1 MGIEGMIPKTF
12 RGCVAVRRGGR
23 DLIRQVTG
31 YADLPNQVPNT
42 METRFASASAGKVFV
57 AAGILQLIEQGEM
70 ALHST
75 LGELLDMDLHRID
88 RFITVEQ
95 LLCHTSGIPDYF
107 DETVMEDYQELWK
120 DFPNYKIRRNADLLP
135 LFIEKPMMY
144 PAGTRFQYNNS
155 GYVMLAL
162 IMEKVTGQP
171 FDEYLQRAVFDPCGM
186 ARTGYYELDRL
197 PAGCSDSYIFDSGN
211 QGWRTNIFSVDA
223 KGTGAGG
230 AFVTVDDILR
240 FWEHLLGGDLISRN
254 MRTEMLRVHSQDC
267 QGKSRYG
274 YGVWLRKE
282 NGRVTPF
289 FQGCD
294 PGVSFMSE
302 YDPDTDTMAVAVS
315 NYGDDVWDVMRRI
328 REHFFRNSA
337 L

>member
-1 MGIEGMIPKTF
+1 
-12 RGCVAVRRGGR
+12 
-23 DLIRQVTG
+23 
-31 YADLPNQVPNT
+31 
-42 METRFASASAGKVFV
+42 
-57 AAGILQLIEQGEM
+57 
-70 ALHST
+70 
-75 LGELLDMDLHRID
+75 
-88 RFITVEQ
+88 
-95 LLCHTSGIPDYF
+95 
-107 DETVMEDYQELWK
+107 
-120 DFPNYKIRRNADLLP
+120 
-135 LFIEKPMMY
+135 MY
-144 PAGTRFQYNNS
+144 PVGTRFQYNNS

-254 MRTEMLRVHSQDC
+254 MRTEMLRIHSQDC